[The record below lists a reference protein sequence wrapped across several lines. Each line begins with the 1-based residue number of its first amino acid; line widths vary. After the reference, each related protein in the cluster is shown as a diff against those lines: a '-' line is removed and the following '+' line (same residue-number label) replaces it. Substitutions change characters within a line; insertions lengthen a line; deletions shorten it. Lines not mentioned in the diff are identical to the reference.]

1 MRQSKCMLVVV
12 VWCCCSATTSLAFLP
27 SGTSIVV
34 RHHLPSSSYVF
45 GTIGSE
51 DFSKIFG
58 SQEAAERRTRD
69 LAREYHPRP
78 KTTDN
83 DGGTGSG
90 TEESITSN
98 NKHIQQQQQDS
109 EQNKSVA
116 RKSKVVR
123 KYVPPPGLREK

>member
-1 MRQSKCMLVVV
+1 M
-12 VWCCCSATTSLAFLP
+12 AFLP

-45 GTIGSE
+45 GTIGNE
-51 DFSKIFG
+51 DFTKIFG
-58 SQEAAERRTRD
+58 NKEAAERRTRD

-83 DGGTGSG
+83 DGGSG
-90 TEESITSN
+90 TEESNTGN
-98 NKHIQQQQQDS
+98 NKHIHQQQDS

>member
-1 MRQSKCMLVVV
+1 MLV
-12 VWCCCSATTSLAFLP
+12 VWCCCSATTSVAFLP

-45 GTIGSE
+45 GTIGNE

-58 SQEAAERRTRD
+58 SQEAAERRARD

-83 DGGTGSG
+83 GGSG
-90 TEESITSN
+90 TEESNTGN
-98 NKHIQQQQQDS
+98 NKHIQQQQDS

-116 RKSKVVR
+116 KKSKVVR
-123 KYVPPPGLREK
+123 KYVPPPGLWKK

>member
-1 MRQSKCMLVVV
+1 MRQSKFMLVVC
-12 VWCCCSATTSLAFLP
+12 CCCSATTSVAFLP

-45 GTIGSE
+45 GTIGNE

-58 SQEAAERRTRD
+58 SQEASERRTRD

-83 DGGTGSG
+83 DGGSG
-90 TEESITSN
+90 TEESNTGN
-98 NKHIQQQQQDS
+98 KKHIQQQQQQQDS

-123 KYVPPPGLREK
+123 KYVPPPGLWKK

>member
-1 MRQSKCMLVVV
+1 
-12 VWCCCSATTSLAFLP
+12 
-27 SGTSIVV
+27 
-34 RHHLPSSSYVF
+34 VF
-45 GTIGSE
+45 GTIGNE

-58 SQEAAERRTRD
+58 SKEAAERRTRD

-83 DGGTGSG
+83 DGVSG
-90 TEESITSN
+90 TEESSTSN